1 MWPASLPLQFQ
12 ASESAVTKPLA
23 VRRRTELLFAL
34 GLVPL
39 VLTLL
44 VLQALDRREFARH
57 RVGIY
62 LEEPPDKPGLIR
74 ITALVPG
81 LPGEAGGLEPG
92 DVVRTL
98 NGRALRSSADMDPI
112 MRAHT
117 GSVVYGVERDGQHR
131 DVVVRPGT
139 RFDWPPF
146 VVSVLVTFAFLA
158 IGPLALI
165 KRPGYLRARL
175 LFLFSSAVAV
185 EFAMPEVRDSYSLLM
200 LVSLL
205 LNGFQMGTHLHLASV
220 LPERQRWVRKH
231 PWVIPGLY
239 VLGLGSFGLV
249 AAVFVSERLGATPS
263 PWTGDDLY
271 GWLGWLIAGWAVAA
285 FVLLARQAW
294 SYPEAK
300 GRQQAALLGAGL
312 LPWAILAVLQATPLL
327 NALMPRHWQ
336 EIVWNLLLLLFPICV
351 MVILAREARSQEQI
365 LLSLTDEV
373 QRVSSI
379 ADVSRIVSTDLHEA
393 FHPKST
399 HVFYRQR
406 HSRDLTLG
414 HSTGVAPRE
423 EQIPEGSVLLR
434 LVEAYGKAVDYP
446 EDLAGLPPSERG
458 WLDRLAAR
466 LIVPLI
472 GRDHRLLGLLVLGEK
487 KSEEPY
493 TPRDRKLLQA
503 LTNQIALVYENAR
516 LKDRVEQ
523 SAKVQREVLARL
535 GEQELQLVHECPTC
549 GRCYDRTEGTCPL
562 DRSELQPSLPV
573 ERVIMGRYRLDRRI
587 ERGGMGSIFEARDL
601 HLGRQVAV
609 KVLHGALMGEEVAR
623 RFETEARLTASLHH
637 PNVVTVFDYGSTG
650 TGNSFLVMELLEGFT
665 LLAAIRDEGAL
676 APERVARWLDQ
687 VCEGI
692 KAAHRAGIIHR
703 DLKPANVFVT
713 KLEGR
718 EGPVKILDFGVAKVR
733 STAIEAAHGLTAP
746 GALVG
751 TFSYMA
757 PEQLAGGEVDE
768 RSDVFALGVLAV
780 ESLTGERPFGGS
792 DPSEILANIARGDFR
807 FDGAF
812 TGIER
817 LREVVARCLARE
829 PRDRFASV
837 TALQAELIPALRE
850 IAATEPAHPAV
861 S

>member
-1 MWPASLPLQFQ
+1 
-12 ASESAVTKPLA
+12 LA

-44 VLQALDRREFARH
+44 VLQALDRYDFSRRQ
-57 RVGIY
+57 VGVY
-62 LEEPPDKPGLIR
+62 LEELPNEPGVIR
-74 ITALVPG
+74 ITELVPG
-81 LPGEAGGLEPG
+81 LPGDKAGLQAG
-92 DVVRTL
+92 DLIRTL
-98 NGRALRSSADMDPI
+98 DGHVITSSSQMDPI
-112 MRAHT
+112 TEAGEGTVR
-117 GSVVYGVERDGQHR
+117 YGVDRDGKRLELAVH
-131 DVVVRPGT
+131 PGA
-139 RFDWPPF
+139 RFPYLAF
-146 VVSVLVTFAFLA
+146 TVNVLVTLGYLV

-175 LFLFSSAVAV
+175 LFLFTAAVAA
-185 EFAMPEVRDSYSLLM
+185 EIALPEIRDTASLVLPLSLLI
-200 LVSLL
+200 
-205 LNGFQMGTHLHLASV
+205 NGFQMGAHLHLASV
-220 LPERQRWVRKH
+220 LPERQRWVQRR
-231 PWVIPGLY
+231 PWAIPLFY
-239 VLGLGSFGLV
+239 VLGLGGFGIVAAAFLAESFGWV
-249 AAVFVSERLGATPS
+249 PPPS
-263 PWTGDDLY
+263 LAGDRVY
-271 GWLGWLIAGWAVAA
+271 GWLGWVVQPAWALGVL
-285 FVLLARQAW
+285 VLLARQAW
-294 SYPEAK
+294 TYPEPK
-300 GRQQAALLGAGL
+300 GRQQAALVAGGL
-312 LPWAILAVLQATPLL
+312 LPWTVLVGLSLLPPETPLL
-327 NALMPRHWQ
+327 NRLVPLHWQ
-336 EIVWNLLLLLFPICV
+336 DVIWNLTLLVFPLCV
-351 MVILAREARSQEQI
+351 MVILAREAKSQERI

-373 QRVSSI
+373 QRVTSI
-379 ADVSRIVSTDLHEA
+379 AEVSRIVSTDLHEA

-423 EQIPEGSVLLR
+423 EQIPENSVLLR

-446 EDLAGLPPSERG
+446 EDLAGLPPAEQE
-458 WLDRLAAR
+458 WLDRLQAR
-466 LIVPLI
+466 LIVPLS

-493 TPRDRKLLQA
+493 TPGDRKLLQA

-549 GRCYDRTEGTCPL
+549 GRCYDGAEETCPV

-573 ERVIMGRYRLDRRI
+573 ERLIMGRYRLDRRI

-637 PNVVTVFDYGSTG
+637 PNIVTVFDYGSTG

-665 LLAAIRDEGAL
+665 LLAAIRDGGGQPPA
-676 APERVARWLDQ
+676 RVACWLDQ

-692 KAAHRAGIIHR
+692 KAAHRAGVIHR

-713 KLEGR
+713 RLDGR
-718 EGPVKILDFGVAKVR
+718 EGPVKILDFGVAKLR

-768 RSDVFALGVLAV
+768 RSDIFALGVLTV
-780 ESLTGERPFGGS
+780 ESLTGQRPFRGS

-807 FDGAF
+807 LDGAF
-812 TGIER
+812 PGCAR
-817 LREVVARCLARE
+817 LRAVVRRCLARE
-829 PRDRFASV
+829 PSERFASV

-850 IAATEPAHPAV
+850 IATAEPAQPIV
-861 S
+861 G